1 MFIEEEFKELEN
13 ELEILMEPAGTE
25 EQDADE
31 GILKCLLYLDLAFVI
46 AVVGVRGFIWIF
58 EFVLNRAG

>member
-1 MFIEEEFKELEN
+1 MFTEEEFKELEN
-13 ELEILMEPAGTE
+13 ELEIQMEPAGTE

-31 GILKCLLYLDLAFVI
+31 GILKCLLYLGLAFVI

-58 EFVLNRAG
+58 ESFLNHAG